1 MEIKKAKTGA
11 YYEGLL
17 LITTLAWSVS
27 FIWTKLVMNTGM
39 SSEMY
44 LFLRYTLAA
53 LVLLPFSLKQLKII
67 SKKELKTGFIMG
79 CIFFGGM
86 MLQTAG
92 ICRTTPSNSSFIT
105 TAYVVFAPFTTW
117 FLMKQKPKKNIY
129 AAVGL
134 CLVGIYILNM
144 RPGEIL
150 NLNLGNALTLLS
162 AVGWAFQLTYTS
174 IAGEYMDPVLLSFM
188 SFGFTGLGALSAS
201 LMTGSFFTTTM
212 PQFKVSL
219 WPIVFTA
226 LISTILANLLQVY
239 AQHNVDANKAAVIYT
254 MEALFATVI
263 SILIGLEN
271 WNFSIIAGGG
281 LIMAAVMLA
290 QFGGGRTADKGEKEN
305 V

>member
-1 MEIKKAKTGA
+1 MEIKRERTGA

-17 LITTLAWSVS
+17 VVTTVAWSVS
-27 FIWTKLVMNTGM
+27 FIWTKIVMNTGM

-53 LVLLPFSLKQLKII
+53 LVLLPFSIRQLKTIN
-67 SKKELKTGFIMG
+67 KKELKTGFIMG
-79 CIFFGGM
+79 CIFFVGM

-105 TAYVVFAPFTTW
+105 TAYVVIAPFTTW
-117 FLMKQKPKKNIY
+117 LLMKQKPKKNIY

-144 RPGEIL
+144 RPGEFL
-150 NLNLGNALTLLS
+150 SLNLGNALTMLS

-188 SFGFTGLGALSAS
+188 SFGFTGLGGLAS
-201 LMTGSFFTTTM
+201 SLITGSLFSTTM
-212 PQFKVSL
+212 IQLKGSL

-254 MEALFATVI
+254 MEAVFATVI
-263 SILIGLEN
+263 SVLIGLEN
-271 WNFSIIAGGG
+271 WSISIIAGGG
-281 LIMAAVMLA
+281 IIMTAVLLA